1 MSKIQGGDLMLFV
14 DGVSIGY
21 ATNHTLEIEAELSSF
36 DCKDE
41 GEAGWS
47 NEETVILN
55 WSATSENIYS
65 HDPQGKSYENLY
77 DLMIERRPIDAVFY
91 KKAES
96 GSEVPTGGWHAADK
110 PYKGQVI
117 ITDLNVD
124 APHGEYATFNATFT
138 GVGELIDM
146 AKVEY
151 LWFEPLDKAARFKFT
166 KNQPVDVDIEYSF
179 DGENW
184 EYLASGEASPLVN
197 VGQKIYW
204 KGEFGVQTYHWSDNE
219 VLLEDCGIGTFAVT
233 EYGQG
238 QSPAKFKVGG
248 DLNSLLTEYF
258 YKIQN
263 LEPYQYAFMNLFKNS
278 SVFDITEMIFRDIKL
293 SHYCYG
299 LMFNTCL
306 SLTNMIDKLPSTKLA
321 GKCYYSMFN
330 NCKAI
335 INAPEL
341 PATDLK
347 EYCYHW
353 MFKNCLSLEHTPRL
367 VAQNLTMNQSS
378 CYLKMF
384 EGCRNLEKVYLD
396 VINVD
401 AEVFQHINSNPFG
414 DWLKNVA
421 VCGVVVI
428 KPYNTW
434 YGTYNLTTQM
444 EIPENWVVT
453 TVENSVN
460 NYDIKLFDK
469 WNNELD
475 QIWFINDQTVDY
487 NNERPNSPI
496 SIKGYKYDS
505 QLSKGYIKV
514 QGVDW
519 KYSSKVNPD
528 YHQGGDVELEWW
540 KIASGIPYTQPIS
553 SATFDLS
560 KQGEDPLDYGMY
572 AIIQDENNKPLAY
585 KRFNVS
591 FVPQ

>member
-1 MSKIQGGDLMLFV
+1 MSKIQGGDMMLFI

-166 KNQPVDVDIEYSF
+166 KTQPVDVDIEYSF

-204 KGEFGVQTYHWSDNE
+204 KGEFGVQTYRVVNE
-219 VLLEDCGIGTFAVT
+219 EILIENCGIGTFAVT
-233 EYGQG
+233 EFSIGE
-238 QSPAKFKVGG
+238 SPAKFKAGG
-248 DLNSLLTEYF
+248 DPNSLLTEYF

-278 SVFDITEMIFRDIKL
+278 TVFDITEMIFRDIKL
-293 SHYCYG
+293 GNYCYG

-306 SLTNMIDKLPSTKLA
+306 ALTNMIDKLPSTKLA
-321 GKCYYSMFN
+321 RKCYYGMFS
-330 NCKAI
+330 NCTAI
-335 INAPEL
+335 TTAPEL
-341 PATDLK
+341 PATELSDS
-347 EYCYHW
+347 CYHY
-353 MFKNCLSLEHTPRL
+353 MFYYCLSLEVSPRL
-367 VAQNLTMNQSS
+367 VAQNLNMDQMA
-378 CYLKMF
+378 CYLNMF
-384 EGCRNLEKVYLD
+384 DRCRNLKKVYLD
-396 VINVD
+396 VINID
-401 AEVFQHINSNPFG
+401 ASVMVSGLNPFNQ
-414 DWLKNVA
+414 WLKDVA
-421 VCGVVVI
+421 VCGELVI
-428 KPYNTW
+428 KPYNNW
-434 YGTYNLTTQM
+434 YNTYNLQTDM
-444 EIPENWVVT
+444 YIPEYWVVT
-453 TVENSVN
+453 TVENSVD

-469 WNNELD
+469 YDREISKIFIDGN
-475 QIWFINDQTVDY
+475 QIVQD
-487 NNERPNSPI
+487 EPI
-496 SIKGYKYDS
+496 SIKSYKYNELINRGSLEAISATWYD
-505 QLSKGYIKV
+505 
-514 QGVDW
+514 
-519 KYSSKVNPD
+519 YSIVNPD
-528 YHQGGDVELEWW
+528 YNQGGVIGKTYEYVWH
-540 KIASGIPYTQPIS
+540 GVPYTMNITEAQ
-553 SATFDLS
+553 FDES
-560 KQGEDPLDYGMY
+560 KCSQDGGPDNALYC
-572 AIIQDENNKPLAY
+572 IILEYETNKPLAY
-585 KRFNVS
+585 KRFTIEHGYL
-591 FVPQ
+591 

>member
-1 MSKIQGGDLMLFV
+1 MSKIQGGDMMLFI

-184 EYLASGEASPLVN
+184 EYLASDEASPLVN

-204 KGEFGVQTYHWSDNE
+204 KGEFGVQTSRVVNQELLIDN
-219 VLLEDCGIGTFAVT
+219 CGIGTFAVT

-238 QSPAKFKVGG
+238 QGPAKFKAGG
-248 DLNSLLTEYF
+248 DPNSLLTEYF

-263 LEPYQYAFMNLFKNS
+263 LEPYPYAFTNLFKNS

-293 SHYCYG
+293 GNHCYG

-306 SLTNMIDKLPSTKLA
+306 SLTNIIDVLPAMKLA
-321 GKCYYSMFN
+321 NNCYYSMFN
-330 NCKAI
+330 NCTAI
-335 INAPEL
+335 TKAPEL
-341 PATDLK
+341 PATEMMDR
-347 EYCYHW
+347 CYYW
-353 MFKNCLSLEHTPRL
+353 MFKNCLSLTEAPRL
-367 VAQNLTMNQSS
+367 VAPTIQYG
-378 CYLKMF
+378 CYLNMF
-384 EGCRNLEKVYLD
+384 EGCRNLTKVYLD
-396 VINVD
+396 AINVNGI
-401 AEVFQHINSNPFG
+401 FNPFG
-414 DWLKNVA
+414 AWLNNTA
-421 VCGVVVI
+421 VCGIVVI

-434 YGTYNLTTQM
+434 YETYSSN
-444 EIPENWVVT
+444 IPENWVVT
-453 TVENSVN
+453 TVENSVS

-469 WNNELD
+469 NNQELNS
-475 QIWFINDQTVDY
+475 IYYTNGQTIDPDS
-487 NNERPNSPI
+487 ERPNAPI

-505 QLSKGYIKV
+505 QLLRGGMKV
-514 QGVDW
+514 VSTYLHE
-519 KYSSKVNPD
+519 YSIINPN
-528 YHQGGDVELEWW
+528 YHQGGVIYKDYDEIRDGV
-540 KIASGIPYTQPIS
+540 PYTQPIS

-560 KQGEDPLDYGMY
+560 KFDQNYDDKIY
-572 AIIQDENNKPLAY
+572 AIILDENSKPLAY
-585 KRFNVS
+585 KKFSVA
-591 FVPQ
+591 FLPL